1 MAIQREVAHRVFAAE
16 FNAARVELKG
26 NQDERA
32 PSYVVTPLGAKIN
45 RVLICGVLTECENV
59 SQDGGE
65 MWRARV
71 SDPTGVFT
79 VYAGQYQ
86 PEAAAQLS
94 QLSPPQYVAVVGK
107 SRTYEP
113 EPGNIFVSVRPEAIT
128 VVDESVRNQWLLDAA
143 KHTLDRVRSF
153 RRAQRDGLRTK
164 ADLQRA
170 GLNELAADG
179 LALALERYEGDVD
192 VEFFQRSVQD
202 ALQFV
207 LEDGQG
213 LTIKSAPPAGEPR
226 ATPKPLVSVAPK
238 APKPK
243 GPGEEIEKKVLS
255 YIEAMASQDEK
266 GAQWDLIVEQGEKD
280 KLTEDQIEEA
290 LNALMD
296 KGLIYEPI
304 LGRLKCT

>member
-1 MAIQREVAHRVFAAE
+1 MAIQREVAHRVFASE
-16 FNAARVELKG
+16 FNAARVEIKG
-26 NQDERA
+26 SQDERS

-45 RVLICGVLTECENV
+45 RLFLCGVLTEVENV
-59 SQDGGE
+59 AQDGGE

-86 PEAAAQLS
+86 PEAAQQLS
-94 QLSPPQYVAVVGK
+94 ALTPPQYVAVVGK

-113 EPGNIFVSVRPEAIT
+113 EPGSIFVSVRPESVT
-128 VVDESVRNQWLLDAA
+128 VVDEQVRNQWLLDAA
-143 KHTLDRVRSF
+143 KHTLERVRAY
-153 RRAQRDGLRTK
+153 RRARRDGLQTK

-170 GLNELAADG
+170 GLAEAAADG
-179 LALALERYEGDVD
+179 LALALERYQGDVD
-192 VEFFQRSVQD
+192 VEFFHRTVQD

-207 LEDGQG
+207 LGDGQG
-213 LTIKSAPPAGEPR
+213 LSIRSPAPTSPAQPIV
-226 ATPKPLVSVAPK
+226 TVAAK
-238 APKPK
+238 APRPK
-243 GPGEEIEKKVLS
+243 GPGEEVEKRVLS
-255 YIEAMASQDEK
+255 LIEAMASQDEK
-266 GAQWDLIVEQGEKD
+266 GAQWDLIVQQGEKD
-280 KLTEDQIEEA
+280 NLTEDQIEEA